1 MKMKIVNDS
10 IRSAT
15 LRPIVAIRRFLL
27 FFGLLSIGLAFST
40 SQSLAEDKVVELKF
54 TLWGSPFEKQAIE
67 KAVAS
72 FNASHPAIHVTAQHI
87 PYEAYG
93 EKISAMLAAGEPPDV
108 AYLDFAQAFPFA
120 DGGKILDLTSYF
132 AKQPTDQGVLE
143 TSFYRFDHGKKL
155 LGTGLATGVILLYY
169 NKELFDAAKLPY
181 PPATAQDA
189 WTWDKFVEVAKKLT
203 KDRHG
208 NDATNPNFD
217 PNNIVTYG
225 LSLPQDWWSYLTFID
240 SNGGSFVNK
249 EGTELLL
256 NQPASVQVLQ
266 ALQDAIYVDHIT
278 PRPTQNKALP
288 SADIQMQTGKVAM
301 TFNGMWKVVDFSQLH
316 HPWGMGALPYFKE
329 PTTIILSVPKVIFA
343 ATKHPD
349 EAFTFYLYISDPTK
363 VDLFREGL
371 WAPLEKRYFTDPEF
385 TKQWLQGKPGVYPP
399 EAQTVL
405 VDYSLHHAGPPPPM
419 YWLRNID
426 RIMNEAVIPAMD
438 QLWSGKIKAQ
448 AAADQAVEK
457 AKPLLQGTW

>member
-1 MKMKIVNDS
+1 
-10 IRSAT
+10 
-15 LRPIVAIRRFLL
+15 
-27 FFGLLSIGLAFST
+27 
-40 SQSLAEDKVVELKF
+40 
-54 TLWGSPFEKQAIE
+54 
-67 KAVAS
+67 
-72 FNASHPAIHVTAQHI
+72 
-87 PYEAYG
+87 
-93 EKISAMLAAGEPPDV
+93 MLAAGEPPDV

-169 NKELFDAAKLPY
+169 NKALFDAAKLPY

-203 KDRHG
+203 KDRNG
-208 NDATNPNFD
+208 NDATNPKFD
-217 PNNIVTYG
+217 PNNIETYG
-225 LSLPQDWWSYLTFID
+225 LSLPQDWWSYITFID

-256 NQPASVQVLQ
+256 NRPESVQVLQ
-266 ALQDAIYVDHIT
+266 ALQDAIFVDHIS

-288 SADIQMQTGKVAM
+288 SADILMQSGKVAM

-316 HPWGMGALPYFKE
+316 FPWGMGALPYFKE

-343 ATKHPD
+343 ATRHPD

-363 VDLFREGL
+363 VDLFKEGL

-385 TKQWLQGKPGVYPP
+385 TKQWLDGKPGVYPS
-399 EAQTVL
+399 EARSVL
-405 VDYSLHHAGPPPPM
+405 VDYSLNHAGPPPPM

-426 RIMNEAVIPAMD
+426 RIMNEAVVPAMD
-438 QLWSGKIKAQ
+438 QLWTGKVKAQ
-448 AAADQAVEK
+448 TVADQAVEK

>member
-1 MKMKIVNDS
+1 MKMKIVSDGKTL
-10 IRSAT
+10 RT
-15 LRPIVAIRRFLL
+15 LRPIVAIGRSL
-27 FFGLLSIGLAFST
+27 FFIGLFSFGVAWPT

-72 FNASHPAIHVTAQHI
+72 FNASHPTIHVTAQHI

-93 EKISAMLAAGEPPDV
+93 EKISAMLATGEPPDV

-189 WTWDKFVEVAKKLT
+189 WTWDKFVDVAKKLT

-208 NDATNPNFD
+208 NDATSPNFD

-256 NQPASVQVLQ
+256 NRPESVQVLQ

-301 TFNGMWKVVDFSQLH
+301 TFNGMWKVVDFS
-316 HPWGMGALPYFKE
+316 
-329 PTTIILSVPKVIFA
+329 
-343 ATKHPD
+343 
-349 EAFTFYLYISDPTK
+349 FTFYLYISDPTK

-438 QLWSGKIKAQ
+438 QLWSGKVKAQ

>member
-1 MKMKIVNDS
+1 MKIVSDS
-10 IRSAT
+10 KISHT
-15 LRPIVAIRRFLL
+15 LRPIVAIRRFLIFFSIFSL
-27 FFGLLSIGLAFST
+27 FVAFPT
-40 SQSLAEDKVVELKF
+40 SQSLAEDNVVKLKF

-72 FNASHPAIHVTAQHI
+72 FNASHPTIQVTAQHI

-169 NKELFDAAKLPY
+169 NKELFDAAHLSY

-217 PNNIVTYG
+217 PNNIETYG

-256 NQPASVQVLQ
+256 NRPESVQVLQ
-266 ALQDAIYVDHIT
+266 ALENAIFVDHIS

-288 SADIQMQTGKVAM
+288 SADILMQTGKVAM

-438 QLWSGKIKAQ
+438 QLWTGKVNAQ
-448 AAADQAVEK
+448 TAADQAVEK

>member
-1 MKMKIVNDS
+1 MQAFYPLKFKLSAPKASRPGSTSIFPCPWRRQSACKPAKKSSGNCWIALNYTWYENSYLSSKPLKGQAKATKLLCRPPQNRLPKTNGAAAPTQVAPDPPVRENLIHDFLSAYEILGLARKSPKAKAFGRFRARKIDRSQVMKMISGSKVSHKIRL
-10 IRSAT
+10 I
-15 LRPIVAIRRFLL
+15 IAIRLL
-27 FFGLLSIGLAFST
+27 ILFLSIAFAVAFLT
-40 SQSLAEDKVVELKF
+40 TRTLAEDKVVELKF

-72 FNASHPAIHVTAQHI
+72 FNASHPNIHVTAQHI

-169 NKELFDAAKLPY
+169 NKALFDAAKLPY

-203 KDRHG
+203 KDRNG
-208 NDATNPNFD
+208 NDATNPKFD
-217 PNNIVTYG
+217 PNNIETYG
-225 LSLPQDWWSYLTFID
+225 LSLPQDWWSYITFID

-256 NQPASVQVLQ
+256 NRPESVQVLQ
-266 ALQDAIYVDHIT
+266 ALQDAIFVDHIS

-288 SADIQMQTGKVAM
+288 SADILMQSGKVAM
-301 TFNGMWKVVDFSQLH
+301 TFNPSSTVSGDF
-316 HPWGMGALPYFKE
+316 F
-329 PTTIILSVPKVIFA
+329 
-343 ATKHPD
+343 
-349 EAFTFYLYISDPTK
+349 
-363 VDLFREGL
+363 
-371 WAPLEKRYFTDPEF
+371 
-385 TKQWLQGKPGVYPP
+385 
-399 EAQTVL
+399 
-405 VDYSLHHAGPPPPM
+405 
-419 YWLRNID
+419 
-426 RIMNEAVIPAMD
+426 
-438 QLWSGKIKAQ
+438 
-448 AAADQAVEK
+448 
-457 AKPLLQGTW
+457 